1 MYSYSGYVL
10 QGGMGHKKNLPQQRS
25 MNLPPYILIMFLPSE
40 VLTISEVLM
49 VSEALIIE

>member
-1 MYSYSGYVL
+1 
-10 QGGMGHKKNLPQQRS
+10 MGHKKNLPQQRS

>member
-1 MYSYSGYVL
+1 
-10 QGGMGHKKNLPQQRS
+10 

-49 VSEALIIE
+49 VSEALIIEWPVVAPSSSPSACKLVSCHNKKAC

>member
-10 QGGMGHKKNLPQQRS
+10 KGGMGHKKNLPQQRS
-25 MNLPPYILIMFLPSE
+25 MNLLPYILIMFLPSE
-40 VLTISEVLM
+40 VLM